1 MAARVCRE
9 GGARVRENQFLRDLN
24 VAVPAG
30 DTRKIEVIANGL
42 PFWGGIQVAV
52 DTTVVSAL
60 TGAGLPRNQ
69 RPGKALLDAKRA
81 KERTYPELVA
91 GEPPHAE
98 AQVGRCRLVVMV
110 FEVAVAGL
118 KRRLISCG
126 FWLSTGRGVHRGWF
140 GVQLLI
146 YQRWIGLLACAV
158 QGAFAASLL
167 EEPLARAAC
176 VNGTPVHLSE
186 MDRPF

>member
-1 MAARVCRE
+1 M
-9 GGARVRENQFLRDLN
+9 G
-24 VAVPAG
+24 
-30 DTRKIEVIANGL
+30 
-42 PFWGGIQVAV
+42 
-52 DTTVVSAL
+52 
-60 TGAGLPRNQ
+60 
-69 RPGKALLDAKRA
+69 AKRA

-98 AQVGRCRLVVMV
+98 AQVGRCRLLVMA
-110 FEVAVAGL
+110 FEVGGRWSQETVDFLWLLAEYKAQSSPRL
-118 KRRLISCG
+118 LRRSA
-126 FWLSTGRGVHRGWF
+126 
-140 GVQLLI
+140 QLPF

-158 QGAFAASLL
+158 QGAYAASLL